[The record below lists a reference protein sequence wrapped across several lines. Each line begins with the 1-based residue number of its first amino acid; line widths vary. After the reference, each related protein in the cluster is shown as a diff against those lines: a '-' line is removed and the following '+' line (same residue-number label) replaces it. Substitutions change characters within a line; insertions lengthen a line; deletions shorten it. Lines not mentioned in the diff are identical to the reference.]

1 MFCYSGS
8 FENAGAIQ
16 FRKKKWRTPILTKNY
31 LYYKPHNYVIKNTS
45 LQRNPMVKKGTKAV
59 IFISLKIL
67 PKPVKMLDMSY
78 NVNFS

>member
-1 MFCYSGS
+1 
-8 FENAGAIQ
+8 
-16 FRKKKWRTPILTKNY
+16 
-31 LYYKPHNYVIKNTS
+31 
-45 LQRNPMVKKGTKAV
+45 MVKKGTKAV